1 MAAGGGFRDPASGQ
15 PTNGTVAR
23 IVVVV
28 LGVLLLAYGVY
39 LVRQV
44 LVLVVVALFLAIGL
58 DPVVRMLQRAR
69 LPRGA
74 AVAAVFVGAL
84 LFIAGFVASVTP
96 PLVRQTVRLA
106 EQIPDFAEELSDR
119 SGRFADLDRRY
130 DISDRLRSAVDDLPG
145 LVAGSAGSVLGV
157 ARSVG
162 RAFFSILTVTVL
174 TIYFMLDLP
183 KLIQGGARLLA
194 RSRRERTQALADIVF
209 KRISGYM
216 IGQVGVSLFA
226 GVTSFIVLSVLG
238 VPYSLP
244 LAMWVSLAALIPMVG
259 ATLGAIAPVIV
270 AFFDGTGTGI
280 ATVIFFLLYQ
290 QFENYVVQPRV
301 MRQAVDISAAAVLL
315 AALVG
320 GTLLGFVGA
329 LLAIPM
335 AASIKAITQEVWLPR
350 QEAA

>member
-1 MAAGGGFRDPASGQ
+1 MGQGGEPRGPANGN
-15 PTNGTVAR
+15 PTSATVVR
-23 IVVVV
+23 IVLVV
-28 LGVLLLAYGVY
+28 LGVLVLAYGVY

-58 DPVVRMLQRAR
+58 DPVVRALQRAR

-84 LFIAGFVASVTP
+84 IFIAGFVASVTP

-130 DISDRLRSAVDDLPG
+130 DISERLRSAVDDLPS

-157 ARSVG
+157 AKSVG

-183 KLIQGGARLLA
+183 KLIAGGAKLLA
-194 RSRRERTQALADIVF
+194 RSRRERIQRMGDIVF

-216 IGQVGVSLFA
+216 IGQVGVSLVA
-226 GVTSFIVLSVLG
+226 GLVSLIALSIIG
-238 VPYSLP
+238 VPYALP
-244 LAMWVSLAALIPMVG
+244 LALWVSLAALIPMVG

-270 AFFDGTGTGI
+270 AFFDGFGTGI
-280 ATVIFFLLYQ
+280 ATAIFFILYQ
-290 QFENYVVQPRV
+290 QFENYVVAPRV

-329 LLAIPM
+329 LLAIPV

>member
-1 MAAGGGFRDPASGQ
+1 VAEGNPS
-15 PTNGTVAR
+15 NGTVAR
-23 IVVVV
+23 IVLIV
-28 LGVLLLAYGVY
+28 LSVLLLAYGVY

-58 DPVVRMLQRAR
+58 DPVVRALQRFR
-69 LPRGA
+69 FPRGA
-74 AVAAVFVGAL
+74 AVATVFVVAL

-130 DISDRLRSAVDDLPG
+130 DISDRLRSAVNNLPE
-145 LVAGSAGSVLGV
+145 LAAGSAGSVLGV
-157 ARSVG
+157 AKSVG

-183 KLIQGGARLLA
+183 KLIAGGAKLLA
-194 RSRRERTQALADIVF
+194 RSRRERTQKLADLVF

-226 GVTSFIVLSVLG
+226 GVMSLIVLNVLG
-238 VPYSLP
+238 VPYALP

-290 QFENYVVQPRV
+290 QFENYIVQPRV
-301 MRQAVDISAAAVLL
+301 MKQAVDISAAAVLL